1 MLRKKNIPAIIALML
16 FVFFTVDAVMIN
28 FGTKKYY
35 EVKEKNSIVQDSLTE
50 GLIAYRGTG
59 AGVIFFKWNII
70 SIKEIKNERKIN

>member
-1 MLRKKNIPAIIALML
+1 MLIKKNIPAIIALVL

-50 GLIAYRGTG
+50 GLIAYRGKG
-59 AGVIFFKWNII
+59 SGEIFFKWNIK